1 MLAYV
6 EDNVRF
12 VEDYCRESI
21 PGIRPWRPQASFLVW
36 LDCRALNLT
45 HEQLLDLFIDNAHLA
60 LSGGKMFGKKEGHGF
75 MRLNVATP
83 RAILKQALDQLAN
96 AVKGLK

>member
-12 VEDYCRESI
+12 VDK
-21 PGIRPWRPQASFLVW
+21 
-36 LDCRALNLT
+36 
-45 HEQLLDLFIDNAHLA
+45 AHLA
-60 LSGGKMFGKKEGHGF
+60 LNDGEMFGKKEGRGF
-75 MRLNVATP
+75 MRLNVATQ